1 MQRVNHLLD
10 SLQNRDNGT
19 MKMFVA
25 LALLLP
31 AFAVASEVIS
41 WGCGATS
48 DRLEAQA
55 PEVQVQCDNIPT
67 SMNMCFFFQVQLED
81 RDGGEMEVSEH
92 RQCYVYGQCQVTQLV
107 ILLSF
112 SLFYFSTA
120 HRNS

>member
-67 SMNMCFFFQVQLED
+67 SMNMCSFFQVQLED

-107 ILLSF
+107 LILRSF
-112 SLFYFSTA
+112 F
-120 HRNS
+120 